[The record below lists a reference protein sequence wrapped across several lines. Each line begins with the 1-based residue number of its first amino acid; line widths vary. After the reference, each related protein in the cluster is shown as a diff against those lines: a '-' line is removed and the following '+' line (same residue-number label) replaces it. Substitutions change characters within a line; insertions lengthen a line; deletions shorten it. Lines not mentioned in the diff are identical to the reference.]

1 MNSKVRAIMIM
12 VALIGLSATCI
23 YWYTYEEPNKTIKE
37 QPGPS
42 CDTNKIDTWVPTK
55 EDIAYQDSMYQI
67 IQNTQSDVDTIKVHI
82 DYILERLEYPDG
94 TYDSIRIVSN
104 KNKENQSR

>member
-1 MNSKVRAIMIM
+1 MNSKVRAIMMM

-23 YWYTYEEPNKTIKE
+23 YWYNYKEEPIKTNKE
-37 QPGPS
+37 ELPL
-42 CDTNKIDTWVPTK
+42 CDTTKIDTWVPTK

-67 IQNTQSDVDTIKVHI
+67 IQETQSDVDTIKVHI
-82 DYILERLEYPDG
+82 EYILERLEYSDG
-94 TYDSIRIVSN
+94 TSDSIRIVSN